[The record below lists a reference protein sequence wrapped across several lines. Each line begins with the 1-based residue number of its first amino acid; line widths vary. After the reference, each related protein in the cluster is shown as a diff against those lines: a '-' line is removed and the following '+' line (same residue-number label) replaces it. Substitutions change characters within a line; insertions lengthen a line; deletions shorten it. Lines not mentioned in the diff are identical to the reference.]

1 MLFSKNV
8 ESVILYAKGFTSA
21 DGELDVDRIFEI
33 ARDEAHDYARYLY
46 HECGELERMR
56 AIVDYL
62 TYFYDRHR
70 YGSLKRRIFEV
81 RDAFASMTEGCSL
94 ANLRL
99 ASRTRN
105 NLRIFEMGFI
115 GALNR
120 QMDVIELHA
129 NAGLDRE
136 RIAHEMRYSYTNE

>member
-1 MLFSKNV
+1 MLFSKNA

-21 DGELDVDRIFEI
+21 DGELDVDRVFEL
-33 ARDEAHDYARYLY
+33 ARDDAHDYARELY
-46 HECGELERMR
+46 HECGEPEQMR

-62 TYFYDRHR
+62 TYLYDRHR

-81 RDAFASMTEGCSL
+81 REAFASMPGCSL

-99 ASRTRN
+99 ASRTRK

-115 GALNR
+115 CALNR

-136 RIAHEMRYSYTNE
+136 RIAHEMRYSYTDE